1 MVLDGVTVTTT
12 VHQRNQSL
20 TAYVERHIM
29 LETGIMSIL
38 VETQLVIESGS
49 DEIHESG
56 TGKGTGDKD
65 GEAVDPDIKVVTID
79 DLILK
84 SSLPRFGSRIVY

>member
-1 MVLDGVTVTTT
+1 
-12 VHQRNQSL
+12 
-20 TAYVERHIM
+20 M

-38 VETQLVIESGS
+38 VETQLESSS
-49 DEIHESG
+49 DEIRESG

-65 GEAVDPDIKVVTID
+65 GVAVVPGIKVVTID